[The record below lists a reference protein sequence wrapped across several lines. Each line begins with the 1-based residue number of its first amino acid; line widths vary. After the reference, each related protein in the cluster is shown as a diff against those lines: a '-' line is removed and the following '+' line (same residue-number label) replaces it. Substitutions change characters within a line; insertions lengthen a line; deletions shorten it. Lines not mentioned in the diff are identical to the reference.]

1 MRNLSRGGFKWTHL
15 SFALLTEPMF
25 LNIMIMQRALQREQS
40 EVMNMR
46 SRSADFK
53 NRICDVVND
62 WKRNVGRTPSLK
74 EIGDELGVNKS
85 TIYRYLVEMD
95 EEGLL
100 EYDGNSIDTKELN
113 HRTMNTARA
122 AIVGS
127 IPCGE
132 AQAEDEYVEEY
143 VNLPTNLFGKG
154 DFYILR
160 AKGNSME
167 DAGISEGDLVVILK
181 QSTAEI
187 GDIVVALDDQN
198 QNTLKRFAGFDE
210 DNKVVLEYM
219 NEDVYPGKAIL
230 VKELTV
236 QGVAK
241 HVIKS
246 L

>member
-1 MRNLSRGGFKWTHL
+1 
-15 SFALLTEPMF
+15 
-25 LNIMIMQRALQREQS
+25 
-40 EVMNMR
+40 
-46 SRSADFK
+46 
-53 NRICDVVND
+53 
-62 WKRNVGRTPSLK
+62 
-74 EIGDELGVNKS
+74 
-85 TIYRYLVEMD
+85 
-95 EEGLL
+95 
-100 EYDGNSIDTKELN
+100 
-113 HRTMNTARA
+113 MNTARA

-219 NEDVYPGKAIL
+219 NEDVYPGKTIL

>member
-1 MRNLSRGGFKWTHL
+1 MTHL
-15 SFALLTEPMF
+15 SFALLTEPIF

-46 SRSADFK
+46 SRSTDFK

-113 HRTMNTARA
+113 CRTMNTARA

-132 AQAEDEYVEEY
+132 AQPEEEYVEEY

-160 AKGNSME
+160 AKGDSME

-181 QSTAEI
+181 QPTAEV

-198 QNTLKRFAGFDE
+198 QNTLKRFGGFDE

-219 NEDVYPGKAIL
+219 NEDVYPGKTIL

>member
-1 MRNLSRGGFKWTHL
+1 
-15 SFALLTEPMF
+15 
-25 LNIMIMQRALQREQS
+25 
-40 EVMNMR
+40 
-46 SRSADFK
+46 
-53 NRICDVVND
+53 
-62 WKRNVGRTPSLK
+62 
-74 EIGDELGVNKS
+74 
-85 TIYRYLVEMD
+85 
-95 EEGLL
+95 
-100 EYDGNSIDTKELN
+100 
-113 HRTMNTARA
+113 
-122 AIVGS
+122 
-127 IPCGE
+127 
-132 AQAEDEYVEEY
+132 
-143 VNLPTNLFGKG
+143 
-154 DFYILR
+154 
-160 AKGNSME
+160 ME

-219 NEDVYPGKAIL
+219 NEDVYPGKTIL

>member
-1 MRNLSRGGFKWTHL
+1 M
-15 SFALLTEPMF
+15 
-25 LNIMIMQRALQREQS
+25 
-40 EVMNMR
+40 
-46 SRSADFK
+46 
-53 NRICDVVND
+53 
-62 WKRNVGRTPSLK
+62 
-74 EIGDELGVNKS
+74 GVNKS
-85 TIYRYLVEMD
+85 TIYRYLMEMN

-100 EYDGNSIDTKELN
+100 VYDGVSIDTKELN

-132 AQAEDEYVEEY
+132 AQAEEEYVEEY

-160 AKGNSME
+160 AKGDSME

-181 QSTAEI
+181 QQTAEN
-187 GDIVVALDDQN
+187 GDIVVALDDQS
-198 QNTLKRFAGFDE
+198 QNTLKRFAGFNE
-210 DNKVVLEYM
+210 NHKVILEYM
-219 NEDVYPGKAIL
+219 NEAVYPGKTIL
-230 VKELTV
+230 VNELTV

>member
-1 MRNLSRGGFKWTHL
+1 
-15 SFALLTEPMF
+15 
-25 LNIMIMQRALQREQS
+25 
-40 EVMNMR
+40 MR
-46 SRSADFK
+46 SRSIDFK
-53 NRICDVVND
+53 NKICDIVND
-62 WKRNVGRTPSLK
+62 WKRSTGRTPSLK

-85 TIYRYLVEMD
+85 TIYRYLMEMN
-95 EEGLL
+95 EEGFLA
-100 EYDGNSIDTKELN
+100 YNGNSIDTKELN

-132 AQAEDEYVEEY
+132 AQAEEEYVEEY

-160 AKGNSME
+160 AKGDSME

-181 QSTAEI
+181 QPNAEI
-187 GDIVVALDDQN
+187 GDIVVALDDQS
-198 QNTLKRFAGFDE
+198 QNTLKRFAGFNE
-210 DNKVVLEYM
+210 NHKVILEYM
-219 NEDVYPGKAIL
+219 NEAIYPGKTI
-230 VKELTV
+230 VVNELTV

-241 HVIKS
+241 HIIKR

>member
-1 MRNLSRGGFKWTHL
+1 MRDAMEPSKAKSNRT
-15 SFALLTEPMF
+15 LL
-25 LNIMIMQRALQREQS
+25 
-40 EVMNMR
+40 V
-46 SRSADFK
+46 
-53 NRICDVVND
+53 
-62 WKRNVGRTPSLK
+62 LK
-74 EIGDELGVNKS
+74 YLWDNTDIDHPA
-85 TIYRYLVEMD
+85 TIKD

-100 EYDGNSIDTKELN
+100 SYDGNTIDTKELN
-113 HRTMNTARA
+113 FRTMNTARA
-122 AIVGS
+122 VIVGS

-132 AQAEDEYVEEY
+132 AQSEEEYVEEY

-160 AKGNSME
+160 AKGDSME

-181 QSTAEI
+181 QPTAEV

-210 DNKVVLEYM
+210 NNKAVLAYM
-219 NEDVYPGKAIL
+219 NEAVYPGKIIL
-230 VKELTV
+230 VKELMV

-241 HVIKS
+241 YVIKS

>member
-1 MRNLSRGGFKWTHL
+1 
-15 SFALLTEPMF
+15 
-25 LNIMIMQRALQREQS
+25 
-40 EVMNMR
+40 MR

-132 AQAEDEYVEEY
+132 AQAEEEYVEEY

-210 DNKVVLEYM
+210 DNKDVLEYM
-219 NEDVYPGKAIL
+219 NEDVYPGKTIL

>member
-1 MRNLSRGGFKWTHL
+1 
-15 SFALLTEPMF
+15 
-25 LNIMIMQRALQREQS
+25 
-40 EVMNMR
+40 MNMR

-219 NEDVYPGKAIL
+219 NEGVYPGKTIL